1 MNQNNPRTQKSK
13 ATASDPA
20 NWLEEHGDYL
30 FRFAVSRLR
39 DADAAEEVVQDTFV
53 SALKNVK
60 QFAGRGN
67 ERAWL
72 IGILKNKI
80 IDVFRKRKRNP
91 VNVDH
96 EKSDI
101 AEMLFDENGSWKKEI
116 RASLKQSL
124 DSIDRE
130 EFWKILKQCMNL
142 LPSRHADAFTMRT
155 MDEVPTEK
163 ICKALKL
170 TASNYWVILHRAR
183 LQLSGCMKQ
192 NWFNEAQQ

>member
-1 MNQNNPRTQKSK
+1 MNTQTPSHEASNPST
-13 ATASDPA
+13 
-20 NWLEEHGDYL
+20 WLDEHGDYL
-30 FRFAVSRLR
+30 FRIAVSRLR

-72 IGILKNKI
+72 SGILKNKI
-80 IDVFRKRKRNP
+80 IDVFRKRKRDP
-91 VNVDH
+91 VNVDR

-101 AEMLFDENGSWKKEI
+101 AEMLFDENGAWKKEMK
-116 RASLKQSL
+116 ASLKQSL

-130 EFWKILKQCMNL
+130 EFWAILKQCMMS
-142 LPSRHADAFTMRT
+142 LPTRHADVFTMRT
-155 MDEVPTEK
+155 MDEVSAEK

-170 TASNYWVILHRAR
+170 TASNYWVIIHRAR